1 MRRLRPASL
10 FVLAALAC
18 SGCAESASNPKTSP
32 SAERAPVA
40 TSASAPASASA
51 AAPVPAPAPPRD
63 SRRAY
68 IVAAMGDSL
77 TDARSHGGKFL
88 DSLRAHCPESRFD
101 NYGIGGQMVNQMHRR
116 FARDVLGEPA
126 PSDKPAYTHV
136 IIFGGVNDLYSD
148 ETAFRTPK
156 LIQADLAGMYAL
168 AKGRNMQVV
177 ALTVAPWGGFS
188 KYWNDKRA
196 AATAQVNDW
205 IRARKAAGEVDHV
218 VDAFALLSC
227 GNPNLICPDYAVPFK
242 DGLHFGPKGHEKLGE
257 VLLRDVFTN
266 CR

>member
-10 FVLAALAC
+10 FVFAALAC
-18 SGCAESASNPKTSP
+18 FGCAESASNPKTSP

-40 TSASAPASASA
+40 A
-51 AAPVPAPAPPRD
+51 AAPAPPPD

-68 IVAAMGDSL
+68 VVAAMGDSL

-88 DSLRAHCPESRFD
+88 DYLRAHCPESRFD
-101 NYGIGGQMVNQMHRR
+101 NYGVGGQMVNQMHRR
-116 FARDVLGEPA
+116 FARDVLGEPP

-136 IIFGGVNDLYSD
+136 IVFGGVNDLYSD

-168 AKGRNMQVV
+168 AKGRKMQVV

-227 GNPNLICPDYAVPFK
+227 GNLNLLCPDYAAPFK

-257 VLLRDVFTN
+257 VLLREVFTD